1 MTEAIIGNGRVGGDS
16 PGPTIESVSL
26 LDDRLTTGPDR
37 DAADEQRVYRVSVRC
52 RVVNEP
58 WPMASCCETAI
69 RSGAEGD
76 GTPRDT
82 GGDGWAF
89 RQTPLAQ

>member
-37 DAADEQRVYRVSVRC
+37 DEADEQRMYRVSVRC

-58 WPMASCCETAI
+58 WPMASC
-69 RSGAEGD
+69 
-76 GTPRDT
+76 
-82 GGDGWAF
+82 
-89 RQTPLAQ
+89 